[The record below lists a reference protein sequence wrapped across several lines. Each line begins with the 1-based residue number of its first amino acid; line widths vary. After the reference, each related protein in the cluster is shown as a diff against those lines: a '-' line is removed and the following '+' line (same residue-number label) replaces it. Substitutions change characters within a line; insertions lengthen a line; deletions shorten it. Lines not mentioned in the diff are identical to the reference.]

1 MQVDSGG
8 QNNHGGG
15 AHGVPA
21 PRTPEASLAG
31 IARVIRDDGT
41 ADPAEDPRLPLAL
54 VKSLYVA
61 MVRTRLID
69 ERLVTLQRQGRIGF
83 HIGSLGEEAT
93 ILASAAAMRP
103 QDWIFPCYREFGA
116 LLWRGMPLQAYF
128 DNMFGN
134 ANDPAKGRQMPD
146 HYTGKP
152 YHFGSVSSPIGTQ
165 MTQAVGFAWAAKL
178 RKDDLVTSAYFGEG
192 ATSSSEFHT
201 AMNFAGVFKTPTVML
216 CRNNGWAI
224 SVPSE
229 KQSATRTFAEKGI
242 AYGVP
247 AVRCDGNDVLAV
259 YKTVRAAVE
268 FAAAGGGPT
277 LIELMTYRLSGHST
291 SDDPRAYR
299 AEGEVEGW
307 RKADPLL
314 RLRKHLETLGAL
326 TDAEDAQLRA
336 DTDAEIKSCV
346 EAAEAAPKPSLES
359 MFEGVYAEKPWHLRE
374 QERECIEG
382 PRPKAHH

>member
-1 MQVDSGG
+1 MQVET
-8 QNNHGGG
+8 NVKAIHGGAG
-15 AHGVPA
+15 I
-21 PRTPEASLAG
+21 RTPECSLEN
-31 IARVIRDDGT
+31 ITSVIRPDGS
-41 ADPAEDPRLPLAL
+41 ADPAQDPRLPLAL
-54 VKSLYVA
+54 VKQLYTA
-61 MVRTRLID
+61 MVRTRVID

-83 HIGSLGEEAT
+83 HIGSLGEEAC
-93 ILASAAAMRP
+93 ILASAAAMRD

-116 LLWRGMPLQAYF
+116 LLWRGMPLQRYV

-152 YHFGSVSSPIGTQ
+152 YKFGSVSSPIGTQ

-178 RKDDLVTSAYFGEG
+178 KKEELVTSVYFGEG
-192 ATSSSEFHT
+192 ATSSNEFHT

-229 KQSATRTFAEKGI
+229 KQTATRTFAEKGI

-247 AVRCDGNDVLAV
+247 AVRCDGNDLLAV

-277 LIELMTYRLSGHST
+277 LVEMMTYRLSGHST

-299 AEGEVEGW
+299 VEDEVTHW

-314 RLRKHLETLGAL
+314 RLRKHLETLGAIS
-326 TDAEDAQLRA
+326 DEEDAKLRA
-336 DTDAEIKSCV
+336 DVDAELKACIEV
-346 EAAEAAPKPSLES
+346 AESTPRPALSTL
-359 MFEGVYAEKPWHLRE
+359 FDDVFAEKPKYLIE
-374 QERECIEG
+374 QERECLEG
-382 PRPKAHH
+382 PRPQAHH

>member
-1 MQVDSGG
+1 MQVET
-8 QNNHGGG
+8 NVKAIHGGAG
-15 AHGVPA
+15 I
-21 PRTPEASLAG
+21 RTPERSLEG
-31 IARVIRDDGT
+31 IASVIRADGT
-41 ADPAEDPRLPLAL
+41 ADPAQDPRLPLAL
-54 VKSLYVA
+54 VKQLYAA
-61 MVRTRLID
+61 MVRTRVVD

-83 HIGSLGEEAT
+83 HIGSLGEEAC
-93 ILASAAAMRP
+93 ILASAAAMRD

-116 LLWRGMPLQAYF
+116 LLWRGMPLQRYV

-152 YHFGSVSSPIGTQ
+152 YKFGSVSSPIGTQ

-178 RKDDLVTSAYFGEG
+178 KKDDLVTSAYFGEG
-192 ATSSSEFHT
+192 ATSSNEFHT

-229 KQSATRTFAEKGI
+229 KQTATRTFAEKGI

-247 AVRCDGNDVLAV
+247 AVRCDGNDLLAV

-277 LIELMTYRLSGHST
+277 LVEMMTYRLSGHST

-299 AEGEVEGW
+299 VEDEVTHW

-314 RLRKHLETLGAL
+314 RLRKHLETLGAIS
-326 TDAEDAQLRA
+326 DEEDAKLRA
-336 DTDAEIKSCV
+336 DVDAELKACIEV
-346 EAAEAAPKPSLES
+346 AESTPRPALGSL
-359 MFEGVYAEKPWHLRE
+359 FDDVFAEKPKYLVE
-374 QERECIEG
+374 QERECLEG
-382 PRPKAHH
+382 PRPQAHH

>member
-1 MQVDSGG
+1 MQVET
-8 QNNHGGG
+8 NVKAIHGGAG
-15 AHGVPA
+15 I
-21 PRTPEASLAG
+21 RTPERSLEG
-31 IARVIRDDGT
+31 IASVIRPDGT
-41 ADPAEDPRLPLAL
+41 ADPTQDPHLPLAL
-54 VKSLYVA
+54 VKQLYTA
-61 MVRTRLID
+61 MVRTRVID

-83 HIGSLGEEAT
+83 HIGSLGEEAC
-93 ILASAAAMRP
+93 ILASAAAMRD

-116 LLWRGMPLQAYF
+116 LLWRGMPLQRYV

-152 YHFGSVSSPIGTQ
+152 YKFGSVSSPIGTQ

-178 RKDDLVTSAYFGEG
+178 KKDDLVTSAYFGEG
-192 ATSSSEFHT
+192 ATSSNEFHT

-229 KQSATRTFAEKGI
+229 KQTATRTFAEKGI

-277 LIELMTYRLSGHST
+277 LIEMMTYRLSGHST

-299 AEGEVEGW
+299 VEDEVTHW

-314 RLRKHLETLGAL
+314 RLRKHLETLGAIS
-326 TDAEDAQLRA
+326 DEEDAKLRA
-336 DTDAEIKSCV
+336 DVDAELKACIEV
-346 EAAEAAPKPSLES
+346 AESTPRPALSTL
-359 MFEGVYAEKPWHLRE
+359 FEDVFAEKPKYLIE
-374 QERECIEG
+374 QERECLEG
-382 PRPKAHH
+382 PRPQAHH